1 MLPRR
6 AFFAFALAPSLAL
19 AAGSALAAGATPA
32 QADGSAPAPQGAT
45 GADEVTLDP
54 IEVISQQL
62 DQARLQ
68 IQPSL
73 GASTYNFN
81 QQALQT
87 IPQGANAPLNQVFL
101 QAPGV
106 AQDSFGQVHV
116 RGDHANVQFRINGV
130 ELPEGLSV
138 FGQALET
145 RFAQSI
151 SLLTGAL
158 PAQYGFQTA
167 GVLDIQTKTG
177 ITNPGVSVSMYGG
190 GFGWLQ
196 PSFEY
201 GGRLGSADWFVTG
214 DYMQNN
220 RGIENPASSFNALH
234 DETQQWHGFAIVNDI
249 LDPDTRVSVFGGAF
263 FGNFQLPNNPGQTPS
278 LGLNVNGVTNVN
290 SSLSNQTQTEATQ
303 FGVLSL
309 QKHFDAIDTQTS
321 LFMRNSTLGYSPDPF
336 SDLLFNGVQE
346 NATRTN
352 LAGGVQEDASW
363 RLNDSHT
370 LRGGFLVQVEGST
383 SNTSS
388 NVIPLDAN
396 GAPTSNQ
403 PINVIDN
410 SSRTGLIY
418 GAYVQDEW
426 RISRALT
433 LNYGLRFD
441 GVDEFTQAT
450 QVSPRINLVWKPTDT
465 TTIHAGYSRYFVP
478 PPFELVSSNSIGL
491 FANTSGAPAVTQDS
505 TVKAERSHYFDVGI
519 SQIVLPGWTVGVD
532 SYYKLATDL
541 IDEGQF
547 GAPIILSAFNY
558 ATGRVAGAEF
568 TTSYDQGP
576 WSLYGN
582 VAWSRA
588 MGEDI
593 VSAQFNFAPD
603 ELAFIQNNFIHLDH
617 DQTWTASG
625 GIAYTFN
632 MGTKYLTRVSMDLLG
647 QSGLRSS
654 TPTVPNGASLPAY
667 AVVNASIV
675 QKLDLGIGAGTEL
688 RLDVLNLTDSVY
700 EIRDGTGV
708 GVGAPQFGIRRTI
721 LAGLT
726 QRF

>member
-1 MLPRR
+1 M
-6 AFFAFALAPSLAL
+6 
-19 AAGSALAAGATPA
+19 
-32 QADGSAPAPQGAT
+32 
-45 GADEVTLDP
+45 
-54 IEVISQQL
+54 
-62 DQARLQ
+62 
-68 IQPSL
+68 
-73 GASTYNFN
+73 
-81 QQALQT
+81 
-87 IPQGANAPLNQVFL
+87 FL

-130 ELPEGLSV
+130 GVAGGAFGLRPGARNPLRS
-138 FGQALET
+138 EH
-145 RFAQSI
+145 FAAHWAHCRRNMDSRLRAC
-151 SLLTGAL
+151 STFKPR
-158 PAQYGFQTA
+158 PASPTPASRSRCTA
-167 GVLDIQTKTG
+167 
-177 ITNPGVSVSMYGG
+177 G

-249 LDPDTRVSVFGGAF
+249 LDQDTRVSVFGGAF

-588 MGEDI
+588 MAKTLSRRSSTSRRMSSPLSRITLSTSITTRRGQRP
-593 VSAQFNFAPD
+593 A
-603 ELAFIQNNFIHLDH
+603 
-617 DQTWTASG
+617 